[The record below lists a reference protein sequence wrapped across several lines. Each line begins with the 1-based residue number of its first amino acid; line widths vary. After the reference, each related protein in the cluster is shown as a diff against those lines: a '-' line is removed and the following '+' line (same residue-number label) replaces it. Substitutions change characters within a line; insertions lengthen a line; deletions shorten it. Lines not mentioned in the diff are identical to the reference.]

1 MRHTLVALSLSC
13 ALGAVG
19 ALAALGCNDNKRD
32 RPVDAGPPPPPTDAV
47 AGAVPDPVKDFAST
61 MIDEGRKTF
70 RFDTFGD
77 EAFWGTSLQLNR
89 AVAGSANGGVGGRGR
104 AAPPRGVPLRERR
117 TAGAG
122 ALRKA
127 SIDALSEG
135 QVNLDD
141 AATTL

>member
-47 AGAVPDPVKDFAST
+47 AGAVPDPVKDFASA
-61 MIDEGRKTF
+61 MIDSGRKTF

-77 EAFWGTSLQLNR
+77 EAFWGTSLQLHR
-89 AVAGSANGGVGGRGR
+89 AVAGTANGGVG
-104 AAPPRGVPLRERR
+104 AGVSPKV
-117 TAGAG
+117 
-122 ALRKA
+122 ALSVGLKVDV
-127 SIDALSEG
+127 DALPAET
-135 QVNLDD
+135 VT
-141 AATTL
+141 A